1 MKQAEADQ
9 MLKTTWRKEAG
20 VAQAQGMTKD
30 QWKAKKLA
38 EIASPV
44 TAAVDSQLA
53 DEAWIAALRET

>member
-1 MKQAEADQ
+1 
-9 MLKTTWRKEAG
+9 
-20 VAQAQGMTKD
+20 MTKD